1 MEGDLGG
8 TFGGAC
14 VLSGLRIRLKVGRG
28 FGGDVG
34 GRGVL
39 PTYIYR
45 LKPFYS
51 RVGVGPLERGRAIY
65 RAGPREL
72 LWLPVSPSHHRRIR
86 VRVQVSA
93 LTWHLSQVSAQAWEE
108 LAH

>member
-14 VLSGLRIRLKVGRG
+14 VLSGRRIRLKVGRG

-51 RVGVGPLERGRAIY
+51 RVGVGGRWRGGEQYIERGR
-65 RAGPREL
+65 GSCCGCLFP
-72 LWLPVSPSHHRRIR
+72 LPTTAAYAYAYKLVH
-86 VRVQVSA
+86 
-93 LTWHLSQVSAQAWEE
+93 
-108 LAH
+108 

>member
-51 RVGVGPLERGRAIY
+51 RVGVGAVGEGASNISSGAEGVVVVAYFPFPPPPHTRT
-65 RAGPREL
+65 
-72 LWLPVSPSHHRRIR
+72 RI
-86 VRVQVSA
+86 SWC
-93 LTWHLSQVSAQAWEE
+93 TN
-108 LAH
+108 LAPKSS